1 MAEFPG
7 VELSESEGRLLVA
20 IRRDSE
26 RPPLDIDSL
35 RKLIEQ
41 AGYGGWFPLE
51 DAMAK
56 LLESYSFPK
65 SDLELPLAERR
76 DGSFSLEI
84 TPDAMVA
91 WIDFAPAYGGKAVTL
106 SEMLV
111 TLETAGVTYGVDL
124 LAIEAL
130 CSSCT
135 PERRAVAKGEPAEN
149 GRDAIFE
156 QLVADARDRVPQ
168 VNEHGLIDYHE
179 LGAIPMVVAD
189 QELMRRIPPTSGSNG
204 RNIHGGI
211 VEPVPG
217 KNEGFVENLV
227 GAHVAIDDANLLRA
241 TFNGQP
247 IRYGNG
253 VMVEQVLHARNVDIG
268 SGNITFD
275 GTVHVDGEVLPGMKV
290 HATGDIIVTGLVDGA
305 ELDAGGDIH
314 ISGGVIAQARV
325 RAGGS
330 VTARFVESSHIYAGT
345 MIAIA
350 DAALQCDLQAINQI
364 VVGVKL
370 TERGRL
376 VGGSARA
383 MLLIKAPTVG
393 AAKGGVTSIQLGV
406 NPVLE
411 AKYQDLLKRIEALKA
426 EETNLEK
433 LIKHL
438 STHGDK
444 GGMLERAKG
453 SWQKAVQAWAQ
464 LMPEKESLE
473 SQLAM
478 IGGARLEVSVSVS
491 GAVDL
496 HFGKRSMTLR
506 KSYDAGVFS
515 LIDEKIVF
523 TDPDGIV
530 TAAG

>member
-7 VELSESEGRLLVA
+7 LEFSEDEGRLLVA
-20 IRRDSE
+20 IRRNSE
-26 RPPLDIDSL
+26 RPPLDVDSL

-41 AGYGGWFPLE
+41 AGYGSWFLLE

-56 LLESYSFPK
+56 LLQNYTFPN
-65 SDLELPLAERR
+65 SELELPLAERR
-76 DGSFSLEI
+76 DGSFTLEI

-91 WIDFAPAYGGKAVTL
+91 WINFVPACGGKAVTI
-106 SEMLV
+106 SEMFAALDA
-111 TLETAGVTYGVDL
+111 AGVSYGVDPL
-124 LAIEAL
+124 GVEAL
-130 CSSCT
+130 CSST
-135 PERRAVAKGEPAEN
+135 APERRAVAKGEPAEN
-149 GRDAIFE
+149 GRDTIFE

-168 VNEHGLIDYHE
+168 VNAHGLIDYHE

-189 QELMRRIPPTSGSNG
+189 QDLMRRIPPTSGGSG
-204 RNIHGGI
+204 RNIHGGV

-227 GAHVAIDDANLLRA
+227 GAHVAKDDANLLRA

-247 IRYGNG
+247 IRHGNG
-253 VMVEQVLHARNVDIG
+253 VMVEQVLHARNVDIA

-325 RAGGS
+325 RAGGA

-345 MIAIA
+345 MISID
-350 DAALQCDLQAINQI
+350 DASLQGDLQAINQI
-364 VVGVKL
+364 VIGVKSR
-370 TERGRL
+370 ERGRL

-411 AKYQDLLKRIEALKA
+411 ATYKELLHRIEAQKV
-426 EETNLEK
+426 EEANLEK

-438 STHGDK
+438 SQHGDK
-444 GGMLERAKG
+444 GGMLARAKA
-453 SWQKAVQAWAQ
+453 SWQQSLQAWAQ

-473 SQLAM
+473 SQLAQ
-478 IGGARLEVSVSVS
+478 IGGAKLEVGAGVA

-496 HFGKRSMTLR
+496 HFGKKTLTVR

-515 LIDEKIVF
+515 LNDEKIVF
-523 TDPDGIV
+523 TDPSGFV
-530 TAAG
+530 TTAG